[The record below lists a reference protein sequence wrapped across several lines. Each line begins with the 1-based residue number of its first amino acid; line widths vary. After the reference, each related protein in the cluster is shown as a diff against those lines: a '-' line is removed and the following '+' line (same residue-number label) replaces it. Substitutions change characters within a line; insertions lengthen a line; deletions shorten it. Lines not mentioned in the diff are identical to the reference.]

1 MSVFNV
7 RAGDKVTG
15 KYVGKTLVTGTV
27 SDFRMRNYEM
37 IFYVDLDAPIVIYGR
52 TRQSVVLTEKELL
65 I

>member
-1 MSVFNV
+1 MGVSNV

-27 SDFRMRNYEM
+27 RDFRMRNYEM

>member
-1 MSVFNV
+1 MGVSNV

-27 SDFRMRNYEM
+27 RDFRMRNYEM

-52 TRQSVVLTEKELL
+52 ARQSVVLTEKELL

>member
-1 MSVFNV
+1 MGVSNV

-37 IFYVDLDAPIVIYGR
+37 IFYVDLDVPIVIYGR